1 MDAMNADDRE
11 RHKFYTNAIRG
22 MPKFAN
28 GEHELWR
35 NFENEWRIWLEVH
48 EIVNIVGIGKQKL
61 ALSMAMKGRAMR
73 ACEQHGPGRPSF
85 AAAATL
91 EGYITLIREC
101 FNPPAESQ
109 TARTDFERRKQ
120 FRLEPAVAYLTEK
133 RMLYYHAL
141 PHEAA
146 RSFNYFKNE
155 VLKGIYAPYV
165 RQRIVETDPA
175 TDEALQTCIV
185 DAVGKGRCMYYEKCG
200 QIADLD
206 GLMSTTRT
214 RATYADGSQADIE
227 VMDFEEGT
235 RRVSDNTCHTCK
247 KPGHYARECPQKRQG
262 GQGQASGR
270 KPNPDKD
277 ITCNGCK
284 KKGHRKANCWQLHP
298 ELKRGRKG
306 PSQQRSGQKGEQK
319 GGQRNR
325 RTGGED
331 GQDEDD
337 HDDSGE
343 YGDFAELEDEEGA
356 HRVHEL
362 EPAHPFWMKAV
373 PRKSGRGNRRN

>member
-1 MDAMNADDRE
+1 MDMMNAEDRE
-11 RHKFYTNAIRG
+11 RHKFYTAAIRG

-28 GEHELWR
+28 GDNEPWR
-35 NFENEWRIWLEVH
+35 NFETEWRIWFELH
-48 EIVNIVGIGKQKL
+48 EIGQIVGIPKQKL

-73 ACEQHGPGRPSF
+73 ACEQHGPGKPSF
-85 AAAATL
+85 EGAATL
-91 EGYITLIREC
+91 EAYITLIREC

-120 FRLEPAVAYLTEK
+120 TRMEPAVAYLTDK
-133 RMLYYHAL
+133 RSLYYHAL
-141 PHEAA
+141 PNEAA

-165 RQRIVETDPA
+165 RQKIIETDPA
-175 TDEALQTCIV
+175 TDDALQTCIM
-185 DAVGKGRCMYYEKCG
+185 DAVGKGRCLYYDKCG

-214 RATYADGSQADIE
+214 RATYADGSPADVE

-235 RRVSDNTCHTCK
+235 RRVGDSTCHTCK

-262 GQGQASGR
+262 GQTYGR

-277 ITCNGCK
+277 IICNGCK

-298 ELKRGRKG
+298 ELKKGRKATG
-306 PSQQRSGQKGEQK
+306 QQRNGQKGEQK

-325 RTGGED
+325 RTGGGD
-331 GQDEDD
+331 GQDEEDQD
-337 HDDSGE
+337 NSEE
-343 YGDFAELEDEEGA
+343 YGDFAELEDEGA

-362 EPAHPFWMKAV
+362 EPRHPFWIQAV
-373 PRKSGRGNRRN
+373 PQKRGRGNRRN

>member
-1 MDAMNADDRE
+1 MDMMNAEDRE
-11 RHKFYTNAIRG
+11 RHKFYTAAIRG

-28 GEHELWR
+28 GDNEPWR
-35 NFENEWRIWLEVH
+35 NFETEWRIWFELH
-48 EIVNIVGIGKQKL
+48 EIGQIVGIPKQKL

-73 ACEQHGPGRPSF
+73 ACEQHGPGKPSF
-85 AAAATL
+85 EGAATL
-91 EGYITLIREC
+91 EAYITLIREC

-109 TARTDFERRKQ
+109 TARTDFETRKQ
-120 FRLEPAVAYLTEK
+120 TRMEPAVAYLTDK
-133 RMLYYHAL
+133 RSLYYHAL
-141 PHEAA
+141 PNEAA

-165 RQRIVETDPA
+165 RQKIIETDPA
-175 TDEALQTCIV
+175 TEDALQTCIM
-185 DAVGKGRCMYYEKCG
+185 DAVGKGRCLYYDKCG

-214 RATYADGSQADIE
+214 RATYADGSPADVE

-235 RRVSDNTCHTCK
+235 RRVGDSTCHTCK

-262 GQGQASGR
+262 GQTYGR

-277 ITCNGCK
+277 IICNGCK

-298 ELKRGRKG
+298 ELKKGRKATG
-306 PSQQRSGQKGEQK
+306 QQRNGQKGEQK
-319 GGQRNR
+319 GGQRNW
-325 RTGGED
+325 RTGGGD
-331 GQDEDD
+331 GQDEEDQD
-337 HDDSGE
+337 NSEE
-343 YGDFAELEDEEGA
+343 YGDFAELEDEGA

-362 EPAHPFWMKAV
+362 EPRHPFWIQAV
-373 PRKSGRGNRRN
+373 PQKRGRGNRRN

>member
-1 MDAMNADDRE
+1 MDMMNAEDRE
-11 RHKFYTNAIRG
+11 RHKFYTGAIRS
-22 MPKFAN
+22 MPKFTN
-28 GEHELWR
+28 GGNEPWR
-35 NFENEWRIWLEVH
+35 NFETEWRIWYELH
-48 EIVNIVGIGKQKL
+48 DLGQIVGIPKQKL

-73 ACEQHGPGRPSF
+73 ACEQHGPGKPSF
-85 AAAATL
+85 EGAATL
-91 EGYITLIREC
+91 EAYITLIREC

-120 FRLEPAVAYLTEK
+120 TRMEPAVAYLTDK
-133 RMLYYHAL
+133 RSLYYHVL
-141 PHEAA
+141 PNEAA

-165 RQRIVETDPA
+165 RQKIIETDPA
-175 TDEALQTCIV
+175 TDEALQTCIM
-185 DAVGKGRCMYYEKCG
+185 DAVGKGRCLYYDKCG

-214 RATYADGSQADIE
+214 RATYADGSPADVE

-235 RRVSDNTCHTCK
+235 RRVGDSTCHTCK

-262 GQGQASGR
+262 GQTYGR

-277 ITCNGCK
+277 IICNGCK

-298 ELKRGRKG
+298 ELKKGRKG
-306 PSQQRSGQKGEQK
+306 TGQQRNGQKGEQK

-325 RTGGED
+325 RTGGGD
-331 GQDEDD
+331 GQDEEDQD
-337 HDDSGE
+337 NSEE
-343 YGDFAELEDEEGA
+343 YGDFAELEDEGA

-362 EPAHPFWMKAV
+362 EPRHPFWIQAV
-373 PRKSGRGNRRN
+373 PQKRGRGNRRN

>member
-1 MDAMNADDRE
+1 MDMMNAEDRE
-11 RHKFYTNAIRG
+11 RHKFYTAAIRG

-28 GEHELWR
+28 GDNEPWR
-35 NFENEWRIWLEVH
+35 NFETEWRIWFELH
-48 EIVNIVGIGKQKL
+48 EIGQIVGIGKQKL

-73 ACEQHGPGRPSF
+73 ACEQHGPGKPSF
-85 AAAATL
+85 EGAATL
-91 EGYITLIREC
+91 EAYITLIREC

-120 FRLEPAVAYLTEK
+120 TRMEPAVAYLTDK
-133 RMLYYHAL
+133 RSLYYHAL
-141 PHEAA
+141 PNEAA
-146 RSFNYFKNE
+146 RSFNYFKNK

-165 RQRIVETDPA
+165 RQKIIETDPA
-175 TDEALQTCIV
+175 TDEALQTCIM
-185 DAVGKGRCMYYEKCG
+185 DAVGKGRCLYYDKCG

-214 RATYADGSQADIE
+214 RATYADGSPADVE

-235 RRVSDNTCHTCK
+235 RRVGDSTCHTCK

-262 GQGQASGR
+262 GQTYGR

-277 ITCNGCK
+277 IICNGCK

-298 ELKRGRKG
+298 ELKKGRKG
-306 PSQQRSGQKGEQK
+306 TGQQRNGQKGEQK

-331 GQDEDD
+331 GQDEED
-337 HDDSGE
+337 HDNSEE
-343 YGDFAELEDEEGA
+343 YGDFAELEDEEA

-362 EPAHPFWMKAV
+362 EPRHPFWIQAV
-373 PRKSGRGNRRN
+373 PQKRGRGNRRN